1 MGGTTVLPDLLDPF
15 AKCLD
20 WASLQ
25 RLNEL
30 QVSPFAQKRIAVLA
44 EKANEGQLSDEERS
58 EYDAAINASDIMMAL
73 KMRAQHNLAAPQNP

>member
-1 MGGTTVLPDLLDPF
+1 MSGTTLLNELLDPF
-15 AKCLD
+15 AQCLD

-30 QVSPFAQKRIAVLA
+30 QVSPSAQKRIACLA
-44 EKANEGQLSDEERS
+44 EKANEGLLSDEERW
-58 EYDAAINASDIMMAL
+58 EYEAAINASDIMMAL